1 MIPKTDTVKITNS
14 NGDSIEFGRHFRLI
28 DGLDLSALTAQV
40 NYAESTADGAHYQN
54 TKLDVREFDVGFFIN
69 KDLQENW
76 WMEERRQELFKVLNP
91 KHNPMVISF
100 DTKGGQSFYVN
111 ANIASAPSLPQ
122 GWENDNAVWQK
133 GLLQFICTD
142 PYIYDAASQKVDIAL
157 WVGAF
162 EFPLEIVEGGIE
174 MGYRSPSLIVNANN
188 DGQESTGMII
198 RFVALST
205 VVNPKL
211 LNVNTYEELKLN
223 TTMLPGD
230 VIEVSTYRGKRG
242 ATLMR
247 SNTKT
252 NVFSIIDL
260 SSTFLQ
266 LEVGDNLFRYDADS
280 GLDYLEVS
288 MNFTPRRIGV

>member
-1 MIPKTDTVKITNS
+1 MSITNS
-14 NGDSIEFGRHFRLI
+14 RGDSITFGRHFKLYE
-28 DGLDLSALTAQV
+28 DFNLSGLSATV
-40 NYAESTADGAHYQN
+40 NYSESTADGSSYQN
-54 TKLDVREFDVGFFIN
+54 TKLENRDFDIPFFIL
-69 KDLQENW
+69 KEIVDSW
-76 WMEERRQELFKVLNP
+76 WIEQKRSEAYRVFNPKLNP
-91 KHNPMVISF
+91 FRIDF
-100 DTKGGQSFYVN
+100 TTKSGEEYYLN
-111 ANIASAPSLPQ
+111 ANLEGVPSFPT
-122 GWENDNAVWQK
+122 GFENDNKDWQK

-162 EFPLEIVEGGIE
+162 EFPLEIVEDGIE
-174 MGYRSPSLIVNANN
+174 MGYRSPSLIVNAKN

-242 ATLMR
+242 ATLIR
-247 SNTKT
+247 SNTKS
-252 NVFSIIDL
+252 NVFSIVDL

-280 GLDYLEVS
+280 GIDYLEVS
-288 MNFTPRRIGV
+288 MTFTPRRIGV

>member
-14 NGDSIEFGRHFRLI
+14 NGDLIEFGRHFRLI
-28 DGLDLSALTAQV
+28 DGLDLSSLNAQV
-40 NYAESTADGAHYQN
+40 NYAESTSDGGHYLN
-54 TKLDVREFDVGFFIN
+54 TKLDVREFDIGFFIHR
-69 KDLQENW
+69 DSREDW
-76 WMEERRQELFKVLNP
+76 WIEERRQEVFKVLNP
-91 KHNPMVISF
+91 KHNPMRIDFS
-100 DTKGGQSFYVN
+100 TKSGQSFYLN

-122 GWENDNAVWQK
+122 GWENDNQVWQK

-157 WVGAF
+157 WIGTF
-162 EFPLEIVEGGIE
+162 EFALEIVEGGIE

-188 DGQESTGMII
+188 DGQESTGMLI

-211 LNVNTYEELKLN
+211 FNVNTYEELKLN

-247 SNTKT
+247 SNTKS

-266 LEVGDNLFRYDADS
+266 LEVGDNLFRYDAAE
-280 GLDYLEVS
+280 GLDFLEVS
-288 MNFTPRRIGV
+288 MTFTPRRIGV